1 MIDFAIVGG
10 GPAGLSAATYGA
22 SEGLHTVLIE
32 PGQFGG
38 QAGTTSRIEN
48 FFGFSSITGPQLA
61 ARALRQAR
69 KFGTEVWNS
78 RVAALAPITAGY
90 RLSMADGSTLDSRT
104 VLLAPGLRFREL
116 DIPGAARWFQRGVWY
131 GARALDQALR
141 RQYAGSNVVVVG
153 AGNSAGQAA
162 LFLARV
168 AHRVT
173 MLARGSA
180 LTTSSYLTTRLV
192 KHPRIRVLTDAEPVA
207 CHGVRELESMAVAVA
222 GRVQDVPAAGAF
234 VFIGAEPHADWAP
247 VAKDA
252 QGFIITNPSGLE
264 TSLPGV
270 FCAGDARAGAIR
282 RVGVAVG
289 EGAHTVSLVHN
300 HLRG

>member
-1 MIDFAIVGG
+1 VIDFAIVGG

-22 SEGLHTVLIE
+22 SEGLRTVLIE

-78 RVAALAPITAGY
+78 RAVGLAPIMGGH
-90 RLSMADGSTLDSRT
+90 RLSLADGGTLDART

-116 DIPGAARWFQRGVWY
+116 AIPGADRWHQRGVFY
-131 GARALDQALR
+131 GAKALDRALQQ
-141 RQYAGSNVVVVG
+141 QYSGGEVVVVG

-162 LFLARV
+162 LFLARA
-168 AHRVT
+168 AHRAT
-173 MLARGSA
+173 MLVRGAA

-192 KHPRIRVLTDAEPVA
+192 RHPRIRVVTDAEPVA
-207 CHGVRELESMAVAVA
+207 CHGVAELESMAVSVA
-222 GRVQDVPAAGAF
+222 GKVTELPAAGVF

-247 VAKDA
+247 VAKDV
-252 QGFIITNPSGLE
+252 QGFITTDPGGLA

-289 EGAHTVSLVHN
+289 EGAHTVSLVHS

>member
-1 MIDFAIVGG
+1 
-10 GPAGLSAATYGA
+10 LS
-22 SEGLHTVLIE
+22 TVLCE

-61 ARALRQAR
+61 QRALRQAR
-69 KFGTEVWNS
+69 KFGTDVYQS
-78 RVAALAPITAGY
+78 KVVGLAAAATGY
-90 RLSMADGSTLDSRT
+90 RLSLADGGTLEARA

-116 DIPGAARWFQRGVWY
+116 DIPGVDQWYQRGVYY

-141 RQYAGSNVVVVG
+141 QQYAGAEVVVVG

-168 AHRVT
+168 ARRVT
-173 MLARGSA
+173 MVVRGAA
-180 LTTSSYLTTRLV
+180 LTTSAYLTTRLV
-192 KHPRIRVLTDAEPVA
+192 KHPRVSLVTNAEPVA
-207 CHGVRELESMAVAVA
+207 LHGVAELESMAVACPDGVHTLPCA
-222 GRVQDVPAAGAF
+222 GCF

-247 VAKDA
+247 VLKDEH
-252 QGFIITNPSGLE
+252 GFIAGMT

-270 FCAGDARAGAIR
+270 FCAGDARSGAIR

-289 EGAHTVSLVHN
+289 EGAHTVSLVHAY
-300 HLRG
+300 LREA